1 MKTDNNLSRVF
12 DMAHVV
18 QGEIVMTTG
27 EVILPEANKQSEKID
42 YDYDKT
48 SNNLHSLLST

>member
-27 EVILPEANKQSEKID
+27 EVILPEANKQS
-42 YDYDKT
+42 
-48 SNNLHSLLST
+48 S